1 MATVNPALDELGTTE
16 PLAVAEPRLLH
27 RALVSLWHDPVAL
40 ISLLV
45 VVALAL
51 VAILAPYFS
60 PYNPNHIFL
69 NGLSADGAPIH
80 PDGTFLLGTDPNG
93 RDVLSRLIYGD
104 RVSLLVGVVATGLA
118 SVIGVIVGA
127 IAGYVG
133 GIVESI
139 LMRLTDVVL
148 SFPILLFCIA
158 LITVTG
164 PSTRNVV
171 LVIAFG
177 YWTYLARIVRSL
189 VLSLKEREFVT
200 AARTLGVGHVKIL
213 RRHILPHLVPTII
226 VYSTLGIATSIL
238 IEASLSYLGIGVPVP
253 EASWGQM
260 ISQGQQYFQIAP
272 WLLIAP
278 GIALIITVLAFNLA
292 GDWLTDLLDPVTTEI
307 GR

>member
-16 PLAVAEPRLLH
+16 PLAVAEPHLFR
-27 RALVSLWHDPVAL
+27 RGLVSLWHDPVAL

-164 PSTRNVV
+164 PST
-171 LVIAFG
+171 
-177 YWTYLARIVRSL
+177 
-189 VLSLKEREFVT
+189 
-200 AARTLGVGHVKIL
+200 
-213 RRHILPHLVPTII
+213 
-226 VYSTLGIATSIL
+226 ATSCSSSPSGTGPTWPGSCA
-238 IEASLSYLGIGVPVP
+238 ASCSRSKSASSSPRPHPGRRPREDP
-253 EASWGQM
+253 EAPHPPAPRADDHRLLDARHRHLHPHRGVTFLPRHRRARPGGVLGPDDLP
-260 ISQGQQYFQIAP
+260 GQQYFQIGALAP
-272 WLLIAP
+272 DSSRHRRSSSPCWRS
-278 GIALIITVLAFNLA
+278 T
-292 GDWLTDLLDPVTTEI
+292 WPVT
-307 GR
+307 G

>member
-200 AARTLGVGHVKIL
+200 AARTLGVGH
-213 RRHILPHLVPTII
+213 
-226 VYSTLGIATSIL
+226 A
-238 IEASLSYLGIGVPVP
+238 EDP
-253 EASWGQM
+253 EAPHPP
-260 ISQGQQYFQIAP
+260 AP
-272 WLLIAP
+272 RA
-278 GIALIITVLAFNLA
+278 
-292 GDWLTDLLDPVTTEI
+292 DDHRLLDARDRHVHPHRGVTFLPRHRCSRPGGVVGPDDLPGPAVLPDRAVAPDRSGHRPHHHRAGVQP